1 MAQDIVTETLLKKRN
16 QLLLEKEQML
26 EKLNQEIN
34 SIEAAIERLSGK
46 KVWEIE
52 PTTFYDDENPDYI
65 KASIEEM

>member
-1 MAQDIVTETLLKKRN
+1 MTDVVTETLLKKRN